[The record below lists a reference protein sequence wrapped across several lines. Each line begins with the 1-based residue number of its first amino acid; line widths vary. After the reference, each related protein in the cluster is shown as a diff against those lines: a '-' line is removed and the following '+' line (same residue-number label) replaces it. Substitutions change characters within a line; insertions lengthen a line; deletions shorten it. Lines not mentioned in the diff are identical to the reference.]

1 MKKNSNPNFAKIPV
15 YIKCYNSFS
24 TRVDHQISTVWLAGD
39 NNQTQTALK
48 GNDDM
53 VYARSHDFDRIQ

>member
-1 MKKNSNPNFAKIPV
+1 MKKISDPNFAKIPV
-15 YIKCYNSFS
+15 YIKRYNSFS
-24 TRVDHQISTVWLAGD
+24 TRVDYQISRVWLAGG

-48 GNDDM
+48 GNDDI